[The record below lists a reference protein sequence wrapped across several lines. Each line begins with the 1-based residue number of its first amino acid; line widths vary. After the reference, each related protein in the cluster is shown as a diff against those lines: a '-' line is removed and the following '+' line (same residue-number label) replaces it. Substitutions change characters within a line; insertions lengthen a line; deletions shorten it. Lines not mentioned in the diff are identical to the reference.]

1 MEILRKIL
9 VPLVLLSLLP
19 GPTPMARAE
28 SEQAQLEREQRENQ
42 RMMSDAQREL
52 DRIDNELKQ
61 LRARSRSNDA
71 LLKAAQLELR
81 KAIEQV
87 KIQQG
92 RVQAAKNEVRKL
104 SGEINVTTRSIEKS
118 RSYLDRRAKALLKL
132 SLNQNLEFLLTAA
145 DATDLE
151 MRMKLLNS
159 VAQADAALIQE
170 TISKKNELVGLRTDK
185 EAVLKK
191 LVAEER
197 QLTAARNNVDRRRR
211 ELQQLQNRLQ
221 QQTASAEQSRRNVQ
235 KQMSQIRAQLARI
248 RERLSQ
254 LERVFTAPR
263 TFRKPAS
270 GKYYRPEG
278 ITLPGI
284 YIRAALGSTVT
295 PIAEGEVLSIQEMH
309 GMGQTVIVG
318 HGGKITS
325 VYANLSSVSV
335 KKGQRVT
342 TKTEI
347 GKSGSSPY
355 GEMMY
360 FAVYRDGVA
369 QDPMDFLN

>member
-9 VPLVLLSLLP
+9 VPLVLLALLP
-19 GPTPMARAE
+19 GPTPVARAE
-28 SEQAQLEREQRENQ
+28 SEQTQLEREQRENQ
-42 RMMSDAQREL
+42 RMMGEAEREL
-52 DRIDNELKQ
+52 SRIDAELKQ
-61 LRARSRSNDA
+61 LRSRARSNEA

-87 KIQQG
+87 KLQQG
-92 RVQAAKNEVRKL
+92 RVKVARDDVKKL
-104 SGEINVTTRSIEKS
+104 SGEINVTSRSIEKS
-118 RSYLDRRAKALLKL
+118 RAYLDRRAKALLKL
-132 SLNQNLEFLLTAA
+132 SLDQNLEFLLTAA

-151 MRMKLLNS
+151 MRMKLLNC
-159 VAQADAALIQE
+159 VAQADAELIQG
-170 TISKKNELVGLRTDK
+170 TIAKKDELVGLRTDK
-185 EAVLKK
+185 ETVLKN

-197 QLTAARNNVDRRRR
+197 QLTAARNNVDRKRK

-221 QQTASAEQSRRNVQ
+221 QQTASAEQSRRTVQ
-235 KQMSQIRAQLARI
+235 KQMSQIRTQLARI

-284 YIRAALGSTVT
+284 YIRSAIGSSVT

-325 VYANLSSVSV
+325 VYANLSSVSI

-342 TKTEI
+342 TKSEI

-369 QDPMDFLN
+369 QNPMNFLN

>member
-9 VPLVLLSLLP
+9 LPIVLLALLP
-19 GPTPMARAE
+19 GPAPVARAE
-28 SEQAQLEREQRENQ
+28 SEQTQLEREQRENQ
-42 RMMSDAQREL
+42 RQMTEAKQELERLDREL
-52 DRIDNELKQ
+52 RV
-61 LRARSRSNDA
+61 LRTQSRSNAA

-87 KIQQG
+87 KLQQG
-92 RVQAAKNEVRKL
+92 RVKVARDEVKKL
-104 SGEINVTTRSIEKS
+104 SGEINVTSRSIEKS
-118 RSYLDRRAKALLKL
+118 RAYLDRRAKALLKL

-159 VAQADAALIQE
+159 VAQADAELIQG
-170 TISKKNELVGLRTDK
+170 TIAKKNELVGLRTDK

-197 QLTAARNNVDRRRR
+197 LLTAARNNVDLKRK

-221 QQTASAEQSRRNVQ
+221 QRTASAEESRRKVE
-235 KQMSQIRAQLARI
+235 KQLSQIRTQLARI
-248 RERLSQ
+248 RERLAQ

-263 TFRKPAS
+263 TFRRPAS

-342 TKTEI
+342 TKSEI

-360 FAVYRDGVA
+360 FAVYRDGGA